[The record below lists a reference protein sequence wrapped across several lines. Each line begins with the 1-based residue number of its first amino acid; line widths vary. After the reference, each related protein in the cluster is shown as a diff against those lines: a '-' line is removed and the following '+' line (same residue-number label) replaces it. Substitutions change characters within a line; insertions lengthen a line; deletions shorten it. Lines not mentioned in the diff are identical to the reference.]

1 MIRELGQ
8 PVDRHQDVAVELQL
22 LHYGGRSP
30 CDHARHCHSP
40 SPAPYPRSV
49 TLFIDPPVW
58 PAHGTLFSH
67 LVSDGSLHELRL
79 FARAADVHD
88 RALDLD
94 HYDVPAAR
102 YDALVGAGA
111 VPVDGG
117 DLARRLAASGLRVSG
132 AERNRAKRA
141 TLLTRWDGLWA
152 DPGLARKA
160 GEDLVDRWREPHRV
174 YHSTLHL
181 AVALD
186 ALDAV
191 GGDAGNGR
199 GRVSERA
206 LWRARLALWFHDAV
220 HDGVARQ
227 DEERSAALVTEL
239 LGPLAGTGVSDED
252 IDEIA
257 RLVMV
262 TADHDPAPDDVVGGL
277 VSDADLAVL
286 GGSPAVYTR
295 YTHQVR
301 AEYCDVPDPLF
312 RAGRSEVLRTLLDG
326 GPLFR
331 TAPGA
336 ARWQEAAATNL
347 RAELATLAA

>member
-1 MIRELGQ
+1 MT
-8 PVDRHQDVAVELQL
+8 V
-22 LHYGGRSP
+22 Y
-30 CDHARHCHSP
+30 
-40 SPAPYPRSV
+40 
-49 TLFIDPPVW
+49 IDPPAW

-67 LVSDGSLHELRL
+67 LVSDGSLRELRL
-79 FARAADVHD
+79 FARAAEVPD

-102 YDALVGAGA
+102 YDDLVAAGA
-111 VPVDGG
+111 VAVEGG
-117 DLARRLAASGLRVSG
+117 DLARRLATSGLRVSG

-141 TLLTRWDGLWA
+141 ALLGRWDGLWA

-186 ALDAV
+186 ALDEIAPAHGV
-191 GGDAGNGR
+191 A
-199 GRVSERA
+199 ERD

-227 DEERSAALVTEL
+227 DEERSAALVADL
-239 LGPLAGTGVSDED
+239 LGPLAGTGVSADD
-252 IDEIA
+252 VDEIA
-257 RLVMV
+257 RLVLV
-262 TADHDPAPDDVVGGL
+262 TADHDPAPDDAVGGL

-312 RAGRSEVLRTLLDG
+312 RAGRSQVLTTLLAG

-331 TAPGA
+331 TTAGA
-336 ARWQEAAATNL
+336 ARWQSAAETNL
-347 RAELATLAA
+347 RAELSVLAA

>member
-1 MIRELGQ
+1 MT
-8 PVDRHQDVAVELQL
+8 V
-22 LHYGGRSP
+22 Y
-30 CDHARHCHSP
+30 
-40 SPAPYPRSV
+40 
-49 TLFIDPPVW
+49 IDPPAW

-67 LVSDGSLHELRL
+67 LVSDGSLRELRL
-79 FARAADVHD
+79 FARAAEVPD

-102 YDALVGAGA
+102 YDDLVAAGA
-111 VPVDGG
+111 VAVEGG
-117 DLARRLAASGLRVSG
+117 DLARRLATSGLRVSG

-141 TLLTRWDGLWA
+141 VLLGRWDGLWA

-186 ALDAV
+186 ALDEIAPAHGV
-191 GGDAGNGR
+191 A
-199 GRVSERA
+199 ERD

-227 DEERSAALVTEL
+227 DEERSAALVADL
-239 LGPLAGTGVSDED
+239 LGPLAGTGVSAGDV
-252 IDEIA
+252 DEIA
-257 RLVMV
+257 RLVLV
-262 TADHDPAPDDVVGGL
+262 TADHDPAPDDAVGGL

-312 RAGRSEVLRTLLDG
+312 RAGRSQVLTTLLAG

-331 TAPGA
+331 TTAGA
-336 ARWQEAAATNL
+336 ARWQSAAETNL
-347 RAELATLAA
+347 RAELSVLAA

>member
-1 MIRELGQ
+1 
-8 PVDRHQDVAVELQL
+8 
-22 LHYGGRSP
+22 
-30 CDHARHCHSP
+30 
-40 SPAPYPRSV
+40 V
-49 TLFIDPPVW
+49 TLFIDPPAW

-67 LVSDGSLHELRL
+67 LVSDGSLRELRL
-79 FARAADVHD
+79 FARAAEVPD

-102 YDALVGAGA
+102 YDRLVAAGA
-111 VPVDGG
+111 VPIDGG
-117 DLARRLAASGLRVSG
+117 DLARRLAGSGLRVSG

-141 TLLTRWDGLWA
+141 ALLTRWDHLWA
-152 DPGLARKA
+152 DPSLARKA
-160 GEDLVDRWREPHRV
+160 GEELVDRWREPHRV
-174 YHSTLHL
+174 YHTTLHL
-181 AVALD
+181 AAALD
-186 ALDAV
+186 TLDTLDTV
-191 GGDAGNGR
+191 GGDGENGA
-199 GRVSERA
+199 SERA

-227 DEERSAALVTEL
+227 DEQRSAELVAEL
-239 LGPLAGTGVSDED
+239 LGPLAGTGISDED

-301 AEYCDVPDPLF
+301 AEYCDVPDSLF

-336 ARWQEAAATNL
+336 ARWQAAAEANL
-347 RAELATLAA
+347 REELAVLAT

>member
-1 MIRELGQ
+1 
-8 PVDRHQDVAVELQL
+8 
-22 LHYGGRSP
+22 
-30 CDHARHCHSP
+30 
-40 SPAPYPRSV
+40 V
-49 TLFIDPPVW
+49 TLFIDPPAW
-58 PAHGTLFSH
+58 PAHGTMFSH
-67 LVSDGSLHELRL
+67 LVSDGSLQELRL
-79 FARAADVHD
+79 FARAAGVPD
-88 RALDLD
+88 RAFDLD

-102 YDALVGAGA
+102 HDTLVAAGA
-111 VPVDGG
+111 VAVEGG

-132 AERNRAKRA
+132 GERNRAKRA
-141 TLLTRWDGLWA
+141 ALLTRWDSLWA

-160 GEDLVDRWREPHRV
+160 GEELVDRWREPHRV

-191 GGDAGNGR
+191 AGDA
-199 GRVSERA
+199 RVPDRA
-206 LWRARLALWFHDAV
+206 LWHARLALWFHDAV

-227 DEERSAALVTEL
+227 DEERSAALVAEL
-239 LGPLAGTGVSDED
+239 LGPLAGAGVSAEDLDEV
-252 IDEIA
+252 A

-262 TADHDPAPDDVVGGL
+262 TADHDPASDEVVGGL

-295 YTHQVR
+295 YTRQVR
-301 AEYCDVPDPLF
+301 AEYCDVPDALF
-312 RAGRSEVLRTLLDG
+312 RAGRAQVLRTLLDG

-336 ARWQEAAATNL
+336 ARWQAAAEANL
-347 RAELATLAA
+347 GAELAALAA

>member
-1 MIRELGQ
+1 
-8 PVDRHQDVAVELQL
+8 V
-22 LHYGGRSP
+22 S
-30 CDHARHCHSP
+30 
-40 SPAPYPRSV
+40 
-49 TLFIDPPVW
+49 LFIDPPAW
-58 PAHGTLFSH
+58 PAHGTMFSH
-67 LVSDGSLHELRL
+67 LVSDGSLQELRL
-79 FARAADVHD
+79 FARAAGVPD
-88 RALDLD
+88 RAFDLD

-102 YDALVGAGA
+102 HDTLVAAGA
-111 VPVDGG
+111 VAVEGG

-132 AERNRAKRA
+132 GERNRAKRA
-141 TLLTRWDGLWA
+141 ALLTRWDGLWA

-160 GEDLVDRWREPHRV
+160 GEELVDRWREPHRV

-191 GGDAGNGR
+191 AGDA
-199 GRVSERA
+199 RVPDRA
-206 LWRARLALWFHDAV
+206 LWHARLALWFHDAV

-227 DEERSAALVTEL
+227 DEERSAALVAEL
-239 LGPLAGTGVSDED
+239 LGPLAGTGVSAEDLDEV
-252 IDEIA
+252 A

-262 TADHDPAPDDVVGGL
+262 TADHDPASDDVVGGL

-295 YTHQVR
+295 YTRQVR
-301 AEYCDVPDPLF
+301 AEYCDVPEALF
-312 RAGRSEVLRTLLDG
+312 RTGRAQVLRTLLDG

-336 ARWQEAAATNL
+336 ARWQAAAEANL
-347 RAELATLAA
+347 GAELAALAA

>member
-1 MIRELGQ
+1 M
-8 PVDRHQDVAVELQL
+8 
-22 LHYGGRSP
+22 
-30 CDHARHCHSP
+30 
-40 SPAPYPRSV
+40 
-49 TLFIDPPVW
+49 TLFIDPPAW

-79 FARAADVHD
+79 FARAAGIPD

-94 HYDVPAAR
+94 HYDVPAER
-102 YDALVGAGA
+102 YDGLVAAGA
-111 VPVDGG
+111 VPVEGG

-141 TLLTRWDGLWA
+141 TLLTRWETLWP

-174 YHSTLHL
+174 YHTTFHL
-181 AVALD
+181 AAALD
-186 ALDAV
+186 ALDVVA
-191 GGDAGNGR
+191 AESN
-199 GRVSERA
+199 VSERNH
-206 LWRARLALWFHDAV
+206 WRARLALWFHDAV
-220 HDGVARQ
+220 HDGVAQQ
-227 DEERSAALVTEL
+227 DEERSAELVADL
-239 LGPLAGTGVSDED
+239 LGPLTNAGVTAED
-252 IDEIA
+252 IDETA

-262 TADHDPAPDDVVGGL
+262 TAAHDPAPDDVLGGL

-312 RAGRSEVLRTLLDG
+312 RAGRSEVLRTLLAG

-331 TAPGA
+331 TTSGA
-336 ARWQEAAATNL
+336 SRWQDTAAANL
-347 RAELATLAA
+347 RAELAQLAA

>member
-1 MIRELGQ
+1 M
-8 PVDRHQDVAVELQL
+8 
-22 LHYGGRSP
+22 
-30 CDHARHCHSP
+30 
-40 SPAPYPRSV
+40 
-49 TLFIDPPVW
+49 TLFIDPPAW

-67 LVSDGSLHELRL
+67 LVSDGSLQELRL
-79 FARAADVHD
+79 FARAAGVPD

-94 HYDVPAAR
+94 HYDVPAER
-102 YDALVGAGA
+102 YDDLVAAGA

-117 DLARRLAASGLRVSG
+117 NLARRLAGSGLRVSG

-141 TLLTRWDGLWA
+141 ALLTGWDTLWA
-152 DPGLARKA
+152 DPIAARGA

-174 YHSTLHL
+174 YHTTFHL
-181 AVALD
+181 AAALD
-186 ALDAV
+186 AFDV
-191 GGDAGNGR
+191 VAGESG
-199 GRVSERA
+199 VAERE

-220 HDGVARQ
+220 HDGVAQQ
-227 DEERSAALVTEL
+227 DEERSAELVGEL
-239 LGPLAGTGVSDED
+239 LGPLSGAGVTSED
-252 IDEIA
+252 IDETA

-286 GGSPAVYTR
+286 GGSPVVYTR

-312 RAGRSEVLRTLLDG
+312 RAGRSEVLRTLLSG

-331 TAPGA
+331 TAAGTT
-336 ARWQEAAATNL
+336 RWQTAAESNL
-347 RAELATLAA
+347 RTELTLLTP